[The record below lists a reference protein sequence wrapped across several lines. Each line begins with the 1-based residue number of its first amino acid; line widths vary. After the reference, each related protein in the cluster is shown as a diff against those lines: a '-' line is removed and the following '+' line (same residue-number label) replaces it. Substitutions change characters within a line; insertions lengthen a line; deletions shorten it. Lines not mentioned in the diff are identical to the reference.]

1 MVSVILDGE
10 NAWEYYPD
18 NGAPFLS
25 ALFTRLSRSDRIRAR
40 TFSEILD
47 ERGREAAPPAPLQG
61 VRAGSWIRADLTTW
75 IGDEVKNRAWEL
87 LAESRAAL
95 GPPAPGTPA
104 GDSLLAAE
112 GSDWFWWFG
121 DEHSSAHDVD
131 FDRTFRTH
139 LQNAFALAGR
149 DVPVSLGRPLA
160 EAERALVPPPAPT
173 GPLSIRLDG
182 RASDYFEW
190 LTAGRVHGDL
200 GHGTMSRAGRI
211 LSALLYGIDG
221 ERLALRLDAC
231 ARSAAEVLEGVVLV
245 VEFASPAQAK
255 VRIPLAR
262 GSWESPAAS
271 GCLGNESSSCS
282 CPSGMPAPGREA
294 GSPSGCSWR
303 RPAGGASKRCPR
315 TGSSAFDIGA
325 EGQDWMV

>member
-1 MVSVILDGE
+1 
-10 NAWEYYPD
+10 
-18 NGAPFLS
+18 
-25 ALFTRLSRSDRIRAR
+25 
-40 TFSEILD
+40 
-47 ERGREAAPPAPLQG
+47 

-87 LAESRAAL
+87 LAETRAAL

-121 DEHSSAHDVD
+121 DEHSSAHDAD

-149 DVPVSLGRPLA
+149 DVPVSLGKPLA
-160 EAERALVPPPAPT
+160 EAERALVAPPAPT

-190 LTAGRVHGDL
+190 LPAGRVHGDL
-200 GHGTMSRAGRI
+200 GHGTMSRAGRL

-221 ERLALRLDAC
+221 ERLALRLDAS

-245 VEFASPAQAK
+245 VEFASPSQAK
-255 VRIPLAR
+255 VRIPLVR
-262 GSWESPAAS
+262 GAWESPAAS
-271 GCLGNESSSCS
+271 GCLGTALELLVPLRHAGAARGSRL
-282 CPSGMPAPGREA
+282 AFRVLLEEA
-294 GSPSGCSWR
+294 GGR
-303 RPAGGASKRCPR
+303 RLEVLPTDGFV
-315 TGSSAFDIGA
+315 AFDIGA